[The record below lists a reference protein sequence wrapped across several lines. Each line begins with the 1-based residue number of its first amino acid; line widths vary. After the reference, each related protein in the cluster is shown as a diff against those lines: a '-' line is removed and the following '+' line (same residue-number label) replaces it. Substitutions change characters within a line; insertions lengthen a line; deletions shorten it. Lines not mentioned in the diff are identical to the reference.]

1 MINLTNKR
9 REKEIQKLNAKREK
23 LSTAIKTTTDLKKK
37 EYLKTRRYNL
47 TAQIGNLY
55 LDQREFDK
63 ARTLYESL
71 PWKSHGE
78 DRYFGITRELIEEG
92 KYEEAKSLLDE
103 GLSKYPESWELLN
116 SMGLVFQ
123 RTDDHYVALK
133 YFERALAIV
142 DNNNTAVLYNKALAL
157 NCLGYHEEAF
167 KVLTDL
173 LEKAPDDPGY
183 LVELGYCNLQRKE
196 PWAAIY
202 YYRTAK
208 EMGFETDSVYGGL
221 CCAYIETGLHHE
233 AYMIAREGVEKIPD
247 AVGLYE
253 NLAEAARD
261 LGSLE
266 EANEVIQ
273 KGLALDPEY
282 EPLKI
287 LQQDL
292 TPRLGLKVKRHLPTK
307 HLSDKEFKKAE
318 RDYMEMLGEPP
329 AEELKKL
336 EEFLNKNKKGKRR

>member
-1 MINLTNKR
+1 MSYTTEKR

-23 LSTAIKTTTDLKKK
+23 LSKAIKTTTDLKKK
-37 EYLKTRRYNL
+37 EALKSRRYQL
-47 TAQIGNLY
+47 TAQIGDLY
-55 LDQREFDK
+55 LDQGEFKK

-78 DRYFGITRELIEEG
+78 DRYYGITRELVEEG
-92 KYEEAKSLLDE
+92 KYEEAKSLLEE
-103 GLSKYPESWELLN
+103 GLNKYPESWELLN
-116 SMGLVFQ
+116 AMGLVFQ

-142 DNNNTAVLYNKALAL
+142 DNNNTAMLYNKALAL

-183 LVELGYCNLQRKE
+183 LVEMGYCNLERKE

-208 EMGFETDSVYGGL
+208 EMDFESDSVYGGL
-221 CCAYIETGLHHE
+221 YCAYVKAGLYHE
-233 AYMIAREGVEKIPD
+233 AYMIAREGVEKFPE

-266 EANEVIQ
+266 EANEAIQ
-273 KGLALDPEY
+273 KGLTLDPEY

-292 TPRLGLKVKRHLPTK
+292 SRQLRSKVKRHLPTK
-307 HLSDKEFKKAE
+307 HLSDEEFKKAE
-318 RDYMEMLGEPP
+318 KHYIEMLGEPT
-329 AEELKKL
+329 EEDLT
-336 EEFLNKNKKGKRR
+336 EIA

>member
-1 MINLTNKR
+1 MSYTRDKR
-9 REKEIQKLNAKREK
+9 RERKIQKLNVKREK
-23 LSTAIKTTTDLKKK
+23 LITAIKTTTDLKKK
-37 EYLKTRRYNL
+37 EVLKTSRYKL
-47 TAQIGNLY
+47 TAQIGDLY
-55 LDQREFDK
+55 LDQGEFKK

-78 DRYFGITRELIEEG
+78 DRYYGITRELVEEG
-92 KYEEAKSLLDE
+92 KYEEAKSLLEE
-103 GLSKYPESWELLN
+103 GLNKYPESWELLN
-116 SMGLVFQ
+116 AMGLVFQ

-142 DNNNTAVLYNKALAL
+142 DNNNTAMLYNKALAL

-183 LVELGYCNLQRKE
+183 LVEMGYCNLERKE

-208 EMGFETDSVYGGL
+208 AMGFEAASVYGGL
-221 CCAYIETGLHHE
+221 CCAHVEAGLYHE
-233 AYMIAREGVEKIPD
+233 AYMIAREGVEKIPNV
-247 AVGLYE
+247 VGLYE

-266 EANEVIQ
+266 EAYEVIQ
-273 KGLALDPEY
+273 KGLTLDPEY

-292 TPRLGLKVKRHLPTK
+292 SRQLRSKDKGHLPTK
-307 HLSDKEFKKAE
+307 HLSKKEYIEAE
-318 RDYMEMLGEPP
+318 KNYLEMLGEPK
-329 AEELKKL
+329 EEDLK
-336 EEFLNKNKKGKRR
+336 EIA

>member
-1 MINLTNKR
+1 MSHTTDKR
-9 REKEIQKLNAKREK
+9 REREIQKLNAKRDK
-23 LSTAIKTTTDLKKK
+23 LSTAIKTTTDHRKK
-37 EYLKTRRYNL
+37 EALRTKHYGLI
-47 TAQIGNLY
+47 AQIGNLY
-55 LDQREFDK
+55 LDQREFEK

-71 PWKSHGE
+71 PWISQGE
-78 DRYFGITRELIEEG
+78 ERYYGITRELLEKK
-92 KYEEAKSLLDE
+92 KYEEARSLLE
-103 GLSKYPESWELLN
+103 EALTKYPESWSLLN
-116 SMGLVFQ
+116 SRGLMFQ
-123 RTDDHYVALK
+123 GTDNHYEALK
-133 YFERALAIV
+133 YFERALSIV

-183 LVELGYCNLQRKE
+183 LVEMGYCNLERKE

-202 YYRTAK
+202 YYRTVK
-208 EMGFETDSVYGGL
+208 EMGFEAASVYGGL
-221 CCAYIETGLHHE
+221 YCASVDAGLYHE

-261 LGSLE
+261 MGSLA

-273 KGLALDPEY
+273 KGLSLDPEY

-287 LQQDL
+287 LEQDL
-292 TPRLGLKVKRHLPTK
+292 SRQLRSKVKKHLPTK
-307 HLSDKEFKKAE
+307 NLSDEEFYKAAKN
-318 RDYMEMLGEPP
+318 YMEMLGEPT
-329 AEELKKL
+329 EEDLK
-336 EEFLNKNKKGKRR
+336 EIV

>member
-1 MINLTNKR
+1 MSHTIDKR
-9 REKEIQKLNAKREK
+9 REREIQKLHAKTEK
-23 LSTAIKTTTDLKKK
+23 LSTAIKTTTDHRKK
-37 EYLKTRRYNL
+37 EALRTKRYGL
-47 TAQIGNLY
+47 IAQIGNLC
-55 LDQREFDK
+55 LDQREFEK

-71 PWKSHGE
+71 PWKSQGE
-78 DRYFGITRELIEEG
+78 ERYYGITRELLEKK
-92 KYEEAKSLLDE
+92 KYEEARSLLE
-103 GLSKYPESWELLN
+103 EALTKYPESWSLLN
-116 SMGLVFQ
+116 SKGLVFQ
-123 RTDDHYVALK
+123 RTDNYYEALK

-142 DNNNTAVLYNKALAL
+142 DNNNAAVLYNKALAL

-173 LEKAPDDPGY
+173 LEKAPDDPEY
-183 LVELGYCNLQRKE
+183 LVEMGYCNLQRKE

-221 CCAYIETGLHHE
+221 YCAYAKAGLYHE
-233 AYMIAREGVEKIPD
+233 AYMIAREGVEKIPNV
-247 AVGLYE
+247 VGLYE

-287 LQQDL
+287 LQQNNA
-292 TPRLGLKVKRHLPTK
+292 
-307 HLSDKEFKKAE
+307 SD
-318 RDYMEMLGEPP
+318 
-329 AEELKKL
+329 
-336 EEFLNKNKKGKRR
+336 